1 MRHVTVYV
9 LKETK
14 VVVHDGQDA
23 IKRTSLLDIG
33 MVHNSP
39 GEYIN
44 KAECEYKEVR
54 LPIKRYC
61 TVGKEDIYVA
71 FDHEVLKLLNISG
84 CKVQLMLD
92 QKAREIALL
101 EEELESFEGM
111 TAWEALKFAGKK
123 FLQTKLEKK

>member
-1 MRHVTVYV
+1 VYD

-14 VVVHDGQDA
+14 VVVHDGQDT
-23 IKRTSLLDIG
+23 IERTSLIDVG
-33 MVHNSP
+33 MIHNSP
-39 GEYIN
+39 GEYVN
-44 KAECEYKEVR
+44 KAECEYKQVR

-71 FDHEVLKLLNISG
+71 FDHEVLKLLSISE
-84 CKVQLMLD
+84 CKVREMLN

-101 EEELESFEGM
+101 EDELESFEGM

-123 FLQTKLEKK
+123 FLQTRLAKI